1 MSSLNRQHGKTNGEE
16 VVYAQIGG
24 ALLFIAACAWAAL
37 VLTHKFTGQG
47 GDIVLNP
54 YVLAINLVTGAATWT
69 MTTTIV
75 AGSLFFGSVVL
86 ITTLGVL
93 WGKRRHRGSK
103 EDPAAKHMARKQDV
117 ERLTKEGRAAD
128 VKRLGGATVTPMLG
142 KAVILDK
149 PIHGGM
155 EDTCIAVYGPRMS
168 KTTGLAIPLT
178 MEAPGAVLITS
189 NKRDIVDLT
198 RGPRSEKGPVWV
210 FDPQGI
216 IGEPASWYWD
226 LLSYVTDGNP
236 MQMDVRANALAQ
248 RFQFAARPEQ
258 STADAYFAPAGEKLL
273 TQLILAAAVGRDY
286 DHNIASKGILVV
298 REWVTNAN
306 TQEPVKHL
314 RRAGYDDH
322 AAGLAATIN
331 YSDKQKDGI
340 YGTAEMVTSFLS
352 FRVVRD
358 WITPG
363 PGRVAFSPA
372 EFVATG
378 SKATLYSISREGMGS
393 MGALVTALTAAVAEA
408 AEALAERSPNGR
420 LPVPMYL
427 VLDEAANVCR
437 WNDLPELY
445 SHYGS
450 KGILPTVFLQSPA
463 QGQKVWGHAGFR
475 ILWGSSSVRIVGGGL
490 DDPDFLRGVVSSVG
504 RYTHTAYSTSSSTNG
519 TSRSTSGTA
528 DDILEVK
535 DLVAMSGKRALIIT
549 SGVGATILEV
559 VPSYKRKYARSL
571 EASQARFSPN
581 GLHTEDHTDENR
593 HVPSRLRT
601 GPVPVI
607 SQPQRNPWANQ

>member
-1 MSSLNRQHGKTNGEE
+1 MSSLNPQHGKTNSEE
-16 VVYAQIGG
+16 VLYAQLFG
-24 ALLFIAACAWAAL
+24 AVLFILGIAWATL

-54 YVLAINLVTGAATWT
+54 YELAINLITGDATWT
-69 MTTTIV
+69 MTATIV
-75 AGSLFFGSVVL
+75 GACLFFGLVIA
-86 ITTLGVL
+86 ITVLGVL
-93 WGKRRHRGSK
+93 WGKRRRRGSK
-103 EDPAAKHMARKQDV
+103 EDPAAAHMARKQDV

-128 VKRLGGATVTPMLG
+128 VKRLGGATTTPMLG
-142 KAVILDK
+142 KAVVLDK

-155 EDTCIAVYGPRMS
+155 EDTCVAVYGPRMS
-168 KTTGLAIPLT
+168 KTTGLALPLI
-178 MEAPGAVLITS
+178 MEAPGVVLATS

-198 RGPRSEKGPVWV
+198 RGPRAERGPVWV

-216 IGEPASWYWD
+216 IGEPVSWYWD
-226 LLSYVTDGNP
+226 LLSYVTDGDP
-236 MQMDVRANALAQ
+236 MMMDVRANALAQ

-258 STADAYFAPAGEKLL
+258 SSTDAYFAPAGEKLL

-286 DHNIASKGILVV
+286 DRSIAAKGILVV

-314 RRAGYDDH
+314 RRAGYEDH

-358 WITPG
+358 WVTPG
-363 PGRVAFSPA
+363 PGRVPFSPT
-372 EFVATG
+372 EFVANG
-378 SKATLYSISREGMGS
+378 SMATLYSISREGMGS

-420 LPVPMYL
+420 LQVPMYL

-437 WNDLPELY
+437 WNDLPELF

-475 ILWGSSSVRIVGGGL
+475 ILWGSSSLRLVGGGL
-490 DDPDFLRGVVSSVG
+490 DDTDFLRGVVAAVG
-504 RYTHTAYSTSSSTNG
+504 RYSHTAYSTSSSQSG
-519 TSRSTSGTA
+519 TSRSTSGTT
-528 DDILEVK
+528 DDILQVR
-535 DLVAMSGKRALIIT
+535 DLVAMSGNRALLIT

-559 VPSYKRKYARSL
+559 VPSYKRKYARAL
-571 EASQARFSPN
+571 EASQRQHSPN
-581 GLHTEDHTDENR
+581 GLHTEDHTSEGR

-601 GPVPVI
+601 GPVPTVAPA
-607 SQPQRNPWANQ
+607 QNNPWVNQ